1 MGTMLDVIYM
11 LIGIAG
17 FALLW
22 GITKGCD
29 RL

>member
-1 MGTMLDVIYM
+1 MLDAIYI

>member
-1 MGTMLDVIYM
+1 MLDVIYM